1 MPISNRGDET
11 YLTTKK
17 RSFLKENSYV
27 WDTRDD
33 SYMLCFSCVDSCCF
47 LYGYEAY
54 TVVRQIKRG
63 LILQIKT
70 DFFNRLA
77 MV

>member
-1 MPISNRGDET
+1 MIDVKYNEIKDR
-11 YLTTKK
+11 
-17 RSFLKENSYV
+17 NS
-27 WDTRDD
+27 
-33 SYMLCFSCVDSCCF
+33 C
-47 LYGYEAY
+47 
-54 TVVRQIKRG
+54 VVRQIKRG

>member
-1 MPISNRGDET
+1 MDVCCTDSSEKG
-11 YLTTKK
+11 
-17 RSFLKENSYV
+17 ENQP
-27 WDTRDD
+27 
-33 SYMLCFSCVDSCCF
+33 LI
-47 LYGYEAY
+47 AKI
-54 TVVRQIKRG
+54 VVRQIKRG

>member
-1 MPISNRGDET
+1 MKREMYYGKKYKTKDELIKAIEE
-11 YLTTKK
+11 YID
-17 RSFLKENSYV
+17 Y
-27 WDTRDD
+27 
-33 SYMLCFSCVDSCCF
+33 
-47 LYGYEAY
+47 Y
-54 TVVRQIKRG
+54 TNVVRQIKRG

>member
-1 MPISNRGDET
+1 MQVECKGGKQKNAYVTAGWFD
-11 YLTTKK
+11 KK
-17 RSFLKENSYV
+17 IILSY
-27 WDTRDD
+27 
-33 SYMLCFSCVDSCCF
+33 Y
-47 LYGYEAY
+47 
-54 TVVRQIKRG
+54 VVRQIKRG

>member
-1 MPISNRGDET
+1 MEKRENKIGVRVSDSEKAKIEEKA
-11 YLTTKK
+11 KK
-17 RSFLKENSYV
+17 ESMELS
-27 WDTRDD
+27 D
-33 SYMLCFSCVDSCCF
+33 
-47 LYGYEAY
+47 
-54 TVVRQIKRG
+54 VVRQIKRG

>member
-1 MPISNRGDET
+1 
-11 YLTTKK
+11 
-17 RSFLKENSYV
+17 
-27 WDTRDD
+27 
-33 SYMLCFSCVDSCCF
+33 MLQRCQR
-47 LYGYEAY
+47 LAI

>member
-1 MPISNRGDET
+1 MQRK
-11 YLTTKK
+11 TK
-17 RSFLKENSYV
+17 YP
-27 WDTRDD
+27 
-33 SYMLCFSCVDSCCF
+33 
-47 LYGYEAY
+47 
-54 TVVRQIKRG
+54 VVRQIKRG